1 MKTYVVK
8 KVNSNPTEEDWE
20 NANVAELSCAPWKDA
35 VFPYTM
41 QARLLHSDDKLFVNL
56 ITNEKH
62 LRAVHNNRNDQV
74 CEDSCMEFFI
84 APDENDE
91 RYMNFEINPLG
102 TLLLYVCNERITMV
116 PDTTDESI
124 FDIKSFITKDSWQ
137 LTYQIPYSIFL
148 KHFKN
153 ISNEMKGNFYKCGE
167 KTDVSHFGC
176 WNPVDVEYDF
186 HIKRCFGKIVL
197 E

>member
-137 LTYQIPYSIFL
+137 LTYQIPYSIFQ
-148 KHFKN
+148 
-153 ISNEMKGNFYKCGE
+153 MK
-167 KTDVSHFGC
+167 
-176 WNPVDVEYDF
+176 
-186 HIKRCFGKIVL
+186 
-197 E
+197 